1 MATQQHS
8 FANPAPAG
16 LGALAMACFTFYAM
30 FTGKVSHDA
39 LPLLAC
45 WLVGGAICQLT
56 CGIIELK
63 DHNISGGNVFL
74 FFGAF
79 FMATAALACATKYG
93 LLKAGLPFDT
103 KIEGWAWCA
112 SAAWLTLMTP
122 SYLKSTKALFW
133 AVVLIDVALW
143 SIVIIDLQLG
153 NKAIFAPIV
162 AWTLLIAGCIG
173 LYLAG
178 AITLNTV
185 FERSIFP
192 VPAPHISPTA
202 SVKLQT
208 AAE

>member
-56 CGIIELK
+56 CGLIELK

-79 FMATAALACATKYG
+79 FMATDYPTSPMTKRGHIVFGVGCGVFTFVIRKFGGYPEGVCYAILIMNAAA
-93 LLKAGLPFDT
+93 P
-103 KIEGWAWCA
+103 
-112 SAAWLTLMTP
+112 
-122 SYLKSTKALFW
+122 
-133 AVVLIDVALW
+133 LIDRFTPPPRFGFKKAK
-143 SIVIIDLQLG
+143 QA
-153 NKAIFAPIV
+153 KAI
-162 AWTLLIAGCIG
+162 
-173 LYLAG
+173 
-178 AITLNTV
+178 
-185 FERSIFP
+185 
-192 VPAPHISPTA
+192 
-202 SVKLQT
+202 
-208 AAE
+208 